1 MVLSRCFSSTGL
13 TYRLIGISS
22 PWALFKLMSIGCI
35 PFLRISSAGFYRE
48 FSRNPLPWLGKKN
61 HRVGCLTLIPWFI
74 PLMWWKTHPKTTFP
88 VYIYNVIVYI
98 IYIYISYHIIYIY
111 IYISYHIISYIYIY
125 HIYIYIIY
133 TIYHIYIYISYI
145 IYIYIYISCIYICVC
160 VSYVSIYI
168 YIYIIYIYTYICVI
182 YIYDISYI
190 YVCMYDYIF
199 IHTTFW
205 PPLILTICCGSK
217 PKLVKPKI
225 ISKPMFIQI

>member
-98 IYIYISYHIIYIY
+98 IYIYISYHIIYI
-111 IYISYHIISYIYIY
+111 SY

-133 TIYHIYIYISYI
+133 IHISYIYISYN
-145 IYIYIYISCIYICVC
+145 IYIMCIYICV
-160 VSYVSIYI
+160 SHMYI
-168 YIYIIYIYTYICVI
+168 YISYIYTYICVI
-182 YIYDISYI
+182 YIWYI
-190 YVCMYDYIF
+190 IYIHVCMYDYIF

>member
-98 IYIYISYHIIYIY
+98 IYIYIISYHIY
-111 IYISYHIISYIYIY
+111 IISYIYIY
-125 HIYIYIIY
+125 HIYTYI
-133 TIYHIYIYISYI
+133 IYIYISYN
-145 IYIYIYISCIYICVC
+145 IYIYIYVIYHIYIFILYIYHMYIYICVC
-160 VSYVSIYI
+160 LICIYI
-168 YIYIIYIYTYICVI
+168 YISYIYTYICVI
-182 YIYDISYI
+182 YMIYHIYI
-190 YVCMYDYIF
+190 YTCMYVWLYIYT
-199 IHTTFW
+199 HH
-205 PPLILTICCGSK
+205 ILTPIDPHHLLWFKTQTGEA
-217 PKLVKPKI
+217 
-225 ISKPMFIQI
+225 

>member
-98 IYIYISYHIIYIY
+98 IYHI
-111 IYISYHIISYIYIY
+111 ISYHIISYHIMSY
-125 HIYIYIIY
+125 HIISYRTMYYIILY
-133 TIYHIYIYISYI
+133 YIILYVIILYHIMHYITVYIMLSHNIVYCNLFI
-145 IYIYIYISCIYICVC
+145 KHCEYTDTVC
-160 VSYVSIYI
+160 HNEQKRIMMEEWV
-168 YIYIIYIYTYICVI
+168 
-182 YIYDISYI
+182 
-190 YVCMYDYIF
+190 
-199 IHTTFW
+199 
-205 PPLILTICCGSK
+205 
-217 PKLVKPKI
+217 
-225 ISKPMFIQI
+225 